1 MKILLKQLQ
10 PPEKEKLSEW
20 AKKYFYISPE
30 YSSET
35 GLINFDRRPYQKEP
49 LDEIGNQENEKIIIV
64 SATQMMKTILMM
76 ITLANYIKTKP
87 GPILFVMDTKD
98 NAVKFSRQ
106 RLDPMIRDNYFL
118 NELIEDVKPKKTDTI
133 LMKKFTG
140 GILNLVGANSAS
152 GLIFSSIK
160 YLFLDEVDSYP
171 YNLGEMG
178 DVVELALRRTT
189 EFEDRQIILSSSPG
203 SEGQTR
209 IWPEFENSDQRYYY
223 VPCPHCG
230 EYQKLE
236 WGGPDKDYGIKWE
249 NDDPN
254 TAYYL
259 CIKCHEKIFN
269 RDKYW
274 MNKQGKWIKEN
285 PQSKIPG
292 FHINRLYS
300 PSTTTTWNK
309 LVEQWLEAV
318 KFSKQGDNER
328 LKVFINTILAQLWKP
343 TIGLPETESLLQRV
357 ENYFT
362 EENQILPEQVC
373 YLTAGI
379 DTQDNFLHVIIRGW
393 GIGEESWLIMR
404 KIIPGN
410 PALIYI
416 WNELDLLL
424 QKPFAHPTGLNLY
437 ISSACID
444 TGGHYTEQAYE
455 FVKNKEHRRIYGTKG
470 SNIAGKPIAPKK
482 PSFNNKGNIPL
493 YIIGTDTAKEVVF
506 TRLKIDN
513 PGPGYYHY
521 NQYADQDYFEQLLSE
536 KKVMKKVGG
545 FYVPVW
551 EEIPNRRHEDLDCEV
566 LNLAALR
573 ISKPNLEKIY
583 NDLKEKAAKL
593 EEGTLF
599 EKKNVQKQPPV
610 KIPRTN
616 WVNKWK

>member
-1 MKILLKQLQ
+1 MKN
-10 PPEKEKLSEW
+10 
-20 AKKYFYISPE
+20 FYVSPE

-35 GLINFDRRPYQKEP
+35 GLISFDRRPYQIEV
-49 LDEIGNQENEKIIIV
+49 LDEIGKKENEKIIII
-64 SATQMMKTILMM
+64 SATQMMKTIVMM
-76 ITLANYIKTKP
+76 IAIAHKIQKQP
-87 GPILFVMDTKD
+87 GPILFIMDTIL
-98 NAVKFSRQ
+98 NATKFSRQ
-106 RLDPMIRDNYFL
+106 RLDPMIRDNYYL
-118 NELIEDVKPKKTDTI
+118 LERVEEVKPKKTDTV
-133 LMKKFTG
+133 LMKKYIG
-140 GILNLVGANSAS
+140 GILNLVGANSAT

-171 YNLGEMG
+171 FSIGEIG

-223 VPCPHCG
+223 VPCPHCN

-249 NDDPN
+249 NDDPS
-254 TAYYL
+254 TTYYL
-259 CIKCHEKIFN
+259 CIKCHEKIYN

-274 MNKQGKWIKEN
+274 MNKNGKWHKEN
-285 PQSKIPG
+285 LLSKIPG

-300 PSTTTTWNK
+300 PSSTTTWNK
-309 LVEQWLEAV
+309 LVEQWLEAI

-328 LKVFINTILAQLWKP
+328 LKVFLNTVLATLWKP
-343 TIGLPETESLLQRV
+343 TIGLPETESLLQRI

-362 EENQILPEQVC
+362 EDNILPEQVC

-379 DTQDNFLHVIIRGW
+379 DTQDNFLHIIIRSW

-424 QKPFAHPTGLNLY
+424 QKPFAHPFGLNIY

-444 TGGHYTEQAYE
+444 TGGHYTDQVYE
-455 FVKNKEHRRIYGTKG
+455 FVKNKEYRRIYGTKG
-470 SNIAGKPIAPKK
+470 SNVAGKPIAPSK

-506 TRLKIDN
+506 TRLKIDK
-513 PGPGYYHY
+513 PGPGYYHF
-521 NQYADQDYFEQLLSE
+521 NQYADADYFEQLNSE

-566 LNLAALR
+566 LNIAALR
-573 ISKPNLEKIY
+573 ISKPHLEKIY
-583 NDLKEKAAKL
+583 DDLKKKAEKLK
-593 EEGTLF
+593 EGTLF
-599 EKKNVQKQPPV
+599 DKQNIHQKPPMQ
-610 KIPRTN
+610 KN
-616 WVNKWK
+616 WVNKWKE